1 MEILSA
7 ILFILI
13 ILLIIGLPFALVY
26 RLIIKLYIKKNPK
39 KDIENFQSNFKFE
52 KTNLITEYAF
62 MKDYRMWINLTEE
75 ERKERLIDIEVI
87 FTEAKDL
94 LKKEMINQGFT
105 KGSKVIDIKY
115 FTGLSEY
122 GHTII
127 GFLIQ
132 NQNGGEI
139 RELTVQINLEKM
151 KLNTVGNS
159 YHSSGKERYFYLKNR
174 KGLVE
179 I

>member
-13 ILLIIGLPFALVY
+13 ILFLIGLPFVLVY
-26 RLIIKLYIKKNPK
+26 RLIIKLYGGKKPK
-39 KDIENFQSNFKFE
+39 KGIENFESNFKFE
-52 KTNLITEYAF
+52 KTNLIIEYAF
-62 MKDYRMWINLTEE
+62 MKDYGMWINLKEE
-75 ERKERLIDIEVI
+75 ERKERLMDIDVI
-87 FTEAKDL
+87 FRETKDL
-94 LKKEMINQGFT
+94 LKKEMINQGF
-105 KGSKVIDIKY
+105 KIGSKIIDIKY

-122 GHTII
+122 GHTIT

-132 NQNGGEI
+132 NENGGEI
-139 RELTVQINLEKM
+139 RELTVQIDLEKM
-151 KLNTVGNS
+151 KLNTIRNS

-174 KGLVE
+174 KGLIE